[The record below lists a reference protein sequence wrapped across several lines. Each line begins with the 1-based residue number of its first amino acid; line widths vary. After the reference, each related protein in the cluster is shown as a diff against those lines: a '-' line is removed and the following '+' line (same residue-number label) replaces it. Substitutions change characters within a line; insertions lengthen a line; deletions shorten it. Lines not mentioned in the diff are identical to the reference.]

1 MYRLSLHHTYNNQ
14 ECKKKKTINNAHFI
28 GDILKNEN
36 TNTGL

>member
-14 ECKKKKTINNAHFI
+14 ECKKTINNAHFI

-36 TNTGL
+36 TNAGL

>member
-14 ECKKKKTINNAHFI
+14 ECKKKTINNAHFI

-36 TNTGL
+36 TNAGL